1 MEQEGRDAAWLDS
14 IQAKADAYKLAAA
27 EHAAFLQEI
36 QEADESGI
44 WERNQLAMD
53 ASADSVNRWGEAVRG
68 SFDSASQAIRAF
80 GDDYGSIASKVGS
93 AGSVI
98 QSEIQRVAGTLA
110 EFETAGK
117 TSDEAWA
124 ASASGMIASSGALA
138 ASFIDDQMVKSI
150 VMHFA
155 EAAAAISS
163 FAVMDIQG
171 GVLHSLASAMWG
183 VSAGIAGSKGK
194 GGGGGARAAGGTG
207 SRPPSFG
214 DSTDS
219 SRPTGDTINITVMG
233 NLMNDVQME
242 RSVTRALANGKRR
255 RGDSPGDFM
264 GAR

>member
-1 MEQEGRDAAWLDS
+1 MRMSVAAFDAAAAQS
-14 IQAKADAYKLAAA
+14 ALAT
-27 EHAAFLQEI
+27 EI
-36 QEADESGI
+36 REANESGI

-98 QSEIQRVAGTLA
+98 QSEIQRVSGTLA
-110 EFETAGK
+110 EFKTAGK

-214 DSTDS
+214 DSTDG